1 MVACCGADGSSFWS
15 YYLNFLVD
23 ADKMAFGM
31 LVYPTAV
38 VKKNTQQRIR
48 SIDVTHQSISQ
59 TKLIMKLSCFLST
72 LLTFMSI

>member
-38 VKKNTQQRIR
+38 VKKTHNKELGQLMSRIR
-48 SIDVTHQSISQ
+48 ALAKQN
-59 TKLIMKLSCFLST
+59 
-72 LLTFMSI
+72 